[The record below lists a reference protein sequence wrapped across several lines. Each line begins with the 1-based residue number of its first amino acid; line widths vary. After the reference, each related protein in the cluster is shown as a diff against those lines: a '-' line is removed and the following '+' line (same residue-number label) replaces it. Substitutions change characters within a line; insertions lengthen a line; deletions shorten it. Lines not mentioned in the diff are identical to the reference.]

1 MYTLQSMNTAALD
14 TEAFWDN
21 VWDDKK
27 KQFIIDIIGRSLY
40 NTGR

>member
-1 MYTLQSMNTAALD
+1 MICMNTAALD
-14 TEAFWDN
+14 IEAFWDN

-27 KQFIIDIIGRSLY
+27 KKQFIIDIIGRGLL